1 MHTEQI
7 LKIQACYQFQI
18 AQNSRRIVVFFSREG
33 QSNFNFF
40 TFFFFSYDSQPRFP
54 LSTTIIQ
61 QSFLLL
67 HQNNNNCWN
76 QSPIKTKLS
85 LKEKVQQ
92 NHHHFPPN
100 KKTLLQTLWK
110 LGGSDLPQGDFY
122 TPWNDVKARKTG
134 QILFISIHPWKRETT
149 EPSGN
154 RSMDSALHPSKTNPL
169 PSVYNH
175 YHITL
180 FLFSVLSYMCP
191 TSSET
196 PDVTSAWYPDHHHHH
211 QSLLIVYKVKPS
223 ITNHYN
229 QKRQPS
235 TPF

>member
-1 MHTEQI
+1 MD
-7 LKIQACYQFQI
+7 C
-18 AQNSRRIVVFFSREG
+18 SFFSREG

-40 TFFFFSYDSQPRFP
+40 TFFFFPYDSQPRFP

-76 QSPIKTKLS
+76 QPPIKTKLS
-85 LKEKVQQ
+85 LKVKVQQ
-92 NHHHFPPN
+92 NHHHFPP
-100 KKTLLQTLWK
+100 KKRFFKSCENLAEATYPKGISTLRGTTWK
-110 LGGSDLPQGDFY
+110 LEKPARSCLFPSTRERERQPNRAEIDPWTLPY
-122 TPWNDVKARKTG
+122 TPLKPTRFPPC
-134 QILFISIHPWKRETT
+134 ITT
-149 EPSGN
+149 TTTTSPCSC
-154 RSMDSALHPSKTNPL
+154 
-169 PSVYNH
+169 SVY
-175 YHITL
+175 
-180 FLFSVLSYMCP
+180 CP
-191 TSSET
+191 TCVPHHRKHRMWHQ
-196 PDVTSAWYPDHHHHH
+196 PDPDHHQHH